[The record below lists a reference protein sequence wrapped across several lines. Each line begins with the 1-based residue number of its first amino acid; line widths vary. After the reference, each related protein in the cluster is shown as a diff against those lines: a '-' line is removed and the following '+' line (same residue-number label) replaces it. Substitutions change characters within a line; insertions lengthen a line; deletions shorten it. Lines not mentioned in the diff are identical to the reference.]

1 MVDSGRKTLMA
12 LPLSTTHHPPSRVIR
27 SSTSALVLLLLATS
41 SPSAQ
46 QAGTGKPPLD
56 FEFYRA
62 RIEPM
67 FLVKRPNNIRCVECH
82 ERGAGALRF
91 QPLQDGA
98 AWTEDASRKNFTA
111 VSAFVAPGNP
121 KASRLLQHP
130 LERESGGDPFHGGG
144 KHWSASD
151 PEYQTLA
158 AWVRGETRP
167 SSRRVV
173 RIIQTNAAG
182 DNTHL
187 IDPATNTVVG
197 VIDDI
202 RIPHGVTAAPDG
214 SRLYISN
221 EALHT
226 LDAVDA
232 RSLSVIA
239 RVPLS
244 GRPNNVDISKDG
256 RKVYVGI
263 REAPGALD
271 VIDTARLT
279 RVKTVPVE
287 GEIHNVYV
295 TPDGRFA
302 VAGSIQAR
310 TISIVDTATD
320 QMVRTIKMSAGVRP
334 MAFDTNPDGSTKRI
348 FVQLSNVHGLA
359 VVDFATGRETA
370 RLEHPAIP
378 GVPPHNDGLQGAPA
392 HGLGVTP
399 DGRQLWSTSKVYGYA
414 YVFSLPELKEIA
426 QVFVGQHPEWVTF
439 SPDGRRVYV
448 AAAGDNQTF
457 VVDTQTFKE
466 VARIPVGQV
475 PKRNGTAILQTN

>member
-1 MVDSGRKTLMA
+1 MRLFLLA
-12 LPLSTTHHPPSRVIR
+12 L
-27 SSTSALVLLLLATS
+27 AAWLLLAAPLATARQ
-41 SPSAQ
+41 SAG
-46 QAGTGKPPLD
+46 AGKPSLD

-62 RIEPM
+62 RIEPL

-91 QPLQDGA
+91 QPLTEGTS
-98 AWTEDASRKNFTA
+98 WTEDASRKNFTA

-121 KASRLLQHP
+121 RGSRLLQHP

-144 KHWSASD
+144 KHWSAND

-158 AWVRGETRP
+158 AWVRGETRV
-167 SSRRVV
+167 SDRRVV
-173 RIIQTNAAG
+173 RIVQTNAAG
-182 DNTHL
+182 DNSHL
-187 IDPATNTVVG
+187 IDPATNKVVG
-197 VIDDI
+197 VINDI
-202 RIPHGVTAAPDG
+202 QIPHGVTSAPDG

-263 REAPGALD
+263 RELPGALN
-271 VIDTARLT
+271 VIDTTLLKN
-279 RVKTVPVE
+279 VKTVPVE
-287 GEIHNVYV
+287 GEIHNVYI
-295 TPDGRFA
+295 TPDGKFA
-302 VAGSIQAR
+302 VAGSIQAS
-310 TISIVDTATD
+310 TISIVDTGTD

-334 MAFDTNPDGSTKRI
+334 MTFDTNPDGSTKRI
-348 FVQLSNVHGLA
+348 FVQLSNFHGLA
-359 VVDFATGRETA
+359 VVDFASGREVA
-370 RLEHPAIP
+370 RIEHPAIP

-399 DGRQLWSTSKVYGYA
+399 DGKQLWSTSKVFGYA
-414 YVFSLPELKEIA
+414 YVFSLPDLTEIA
-426 QVFVGQHPEWVTF
+426 RVFVGQHPEWVTF
-439 SPDGRRVYV
+439 SPDGRQVYV